1 LASKANLAVW
11 VSKLALI
18 SKLFVFLD
26 ISPAMCVASTFNR
39 ANHPRSS
46 WYKTLDGQT
55 SYELT
60 NTTEAWNYRCLQNI
74 QQLREQVEMFAC
86 SGGIWTQTTD
96 VEGEVNGMLTYD
108 RRINRM
114 DKALWQ
120 KSLAALYAAAEKRGQ
135 NATMA
140 AVVDRAVGFGG
151 LQKQIP

>member
-1 LASKANLAVW
+1 
-11 VSKLALI
+11 LI
-18 SKLFVFLD
+18 SKSSVFLN
-26 ISPAMCVASTFNR
+26 ISPILRVASTSNR

>member
-1 LASKANLAVW
+1 VNLVVW
-11 VSKLALI
+11 VSKLASN
-18 SKLFVFLD
+18 SKSSVFLD
-26 ISPAMCVASTFNR
+26 IRSVMCVVSASNR
-39 ANHPRSS
+39 ANTPPSSS
-46 WYKTLDGQT
+46 WFKTLDGQT

-114 DKALWQ
+114 DKDLWQ

-140 AVVDRAVGFGG
+140 AAVVDRTVGFEG
-151 LQKQIP
+151 LQRQIP

>member
-1 LASKANLAVW
+1 VTTLPTIPRGLASKANLAVW

-18 SKLFVFLD
+18 SKSSVFLD
-26 ISPAMCVASTFNR
+26 ISPVLRVISTRNR
-39 ANHPRSS
+39 ANHLPSS

-96 VEGEVNGMLTYD
+96 VEGEVNGM
-108 RRINRM
+108 
-114 DKALWQ
+114 DKDLWQ